1 MNLSSWSQVSK
12 QKRQT
17 IFSQCLFNQKKKIKV
32 MRKNWV
38 VLLVMGLMVV
48 SCTNVKESK
57 EYKELQ
63 AERDSL
69 LMHSASV
76 ASEAAEMMSVISEV
90 EANFAK
96 IREAE
101 KYIATQS
108 AQGGEMTQDTKQRVQ
123 ENFKMINEILQRNKE
138 QLEELNRKQSAGN
151 KEIATL
157 KNTINRLNEEMRES
171 SNRLVELQEELA
183 RKDEQIAL
191 LAEDVTALAQEAEQ
205 QSAIIQEQEK
215 TLHTAYYV
223 FGTASELK
231 EQKILSGGFLRQTRV
246 LQDTFN
252 KDYFLK
258 IDIREVTE
266 IPLYAPNAKL
276 WSTHPEGTYEFVKG
290 DDGNLT
296 FVITDTQRFWS
307 LTKYLI
313 IEVS

>member
-1 MNLSSWSQVSK
+1 MK
-12 QKRQT
+12 
-17 IFSQCLFNQKKKIKV
+17 
-32 MRKNWV
+32 KNWF
-38 VLLVMGLMVV
+38 LFLVMGLIVV

-63 AERDSL
+63 AQRDSL
-69 LMHSASV
+69 LMRSTGAE
-76 ASEAAEMMSVISEV
+76 SEAAEMMAVISEV

-123 ENFKMINEILQRNKE
+123 DNFQMINEILQRNKA
-138 QLEELNRKQSAGN
+138 QLEQLNRKQSAGSR
-151 KEIATL
+151 EIASL
-157 KNTINRLNEEMRES
+157 KNTISRLNAEMLES
-171 SNRLVELQEELA
+171 SNRLTQLQEELA
-183 RKDEQIAL
+183 QKDEQIAL

-205 QSAIIQEQEK
+205 QSVTIREQEK

-223 FGTASELK
+223 FGTAGELK
-231 EQKILSGGFLRQTRV
+231 EQKILSGGFLQQTRV

-252 KDYFLK
+252 KEYFLK
-258 IDIREVTE
+258 IDIREVTQ
-266 IPLYAPNAKL
+266 IPLYAPKGKI

-307 LTKYLI
+307 LTKFLI
-313 IEVS
+313 IEVN

>member
-1 MNLSSWSQVSK
+1 MK
-12 QKRQT
+12 
-17 IFSQCLFNQKKKIKV
+17 
-32 MRKNWV
+32 KNWF
-38 VLLVMGLMVV
+38 LFLVMGLIVV

-63 AERDSL
+63 AQRDSL
-69 LMHSASV
+69 LMRSTGAE
-76 ASEAAEMMSVISEV
+76 SEAAEMMAVISEV

-108 AQGGEMTQDTKQRVQ
+108 AQGGEMTQDTKQRV
-123 ENFKMINEILQRNKE
+123 EDNFQMINEILQRNKE
-138 QLEELNRKQSAGN
+138 QLEQLNRRQSAGSR
-151 KEIATL
+151 EIVSL
-157 KNTINRLNEEMRES
+157 KNTISRLNAEMLES
-171 SNRLVELQEELA
+171 SNRLTQLQEELA
-183 RKDEQIAL
+183 QKDEQIAL

-205 QSAIIQEQEK
+205 QSVTIREQEK

-223 FGTASELK
+223 FGTAGELK
-231 EQKILSGGFLRQTRV
+231 EQKILSGGFLQQTRV

-252 KDYFLK
+252 KEYFLK
-258 IDIREVTE
+258 IDIREVTQ
-266 IPLYAPNAKL
+266 IPLYAPKGKL

-307 LTKYLI
+307 LTKFLI
-313 IEVS
+313 IEVN

>member
-1 MNLSSWSQVSK
+1 MK
-12 QKRQT
+12 
-17 IFSQCLFNQKKKIKV
+17 
-32 MRKNWV
+32 KNWIL
-38 VLLVMGLMVV
+38 LLVMGLIAV

-63 AERDSL
+63 AQHDSL
-69 LMHSASV
+69 LMRSAG
-76 ASEAAEMMSVISEV
+76 AESEATEMMEVISEV
-90 EANFAK
+90 EANFAR

-123 ENFKMINEILQRNKE
+123 ENFQMINDILQRNKA
-138 QLEELNRKQSAGN
+138 QLEQLNRKQSAGT
-151 KEIATL
+151 KEITSL
-157 KNTINRLNEEMRES
+157 KNTISRLNAEMQES
-171 SNRLVELQEELA
+171 SNRLVQLQEELA

-205 QSAIIQEQEK
+205 QSSTIREQDK

-223 FGTASELK
+223 FGTAGELK
-231 EQKILSGGFLRQTRV
+231 DQKILSGGFLQPTRV

-252 KDYFLK
+252 KEYFLK
-258 IDIREVTE
+258 IDIREVTQ
-266 IPLYAPNAKL
+266 IPLYSPKGKL

-307 LTKYLI
+307 LTKFMI
-313 IEVS
+313 IEVN